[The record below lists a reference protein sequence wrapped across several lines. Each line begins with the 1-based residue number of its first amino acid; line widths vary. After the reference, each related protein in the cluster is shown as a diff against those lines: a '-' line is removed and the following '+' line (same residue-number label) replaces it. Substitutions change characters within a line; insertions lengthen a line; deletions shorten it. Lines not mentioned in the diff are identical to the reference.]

1 MEIEVRL
8 LETDPGD
15 AIKSYAVRRIRFAL
29 GRFSSRVGRVVIRL
43 SDINGDRG
51 GVDQCCHIA
60 ADLVPAGKVV
70 IEQTDADLFTAV
82 DRACDRLA
90 QAFRRELERT
100 REKRTTHN
108 SVRHMIQ

>member
-8 LETDPGD
+8 LETDLGD
-15 AIKSYAVRRIRFAL
+15 AVKNYAVRRLRFAL
-29 GRFSSRVGRVVIRL
+29 GRFSSRVGRVAMRI

-51 GVDQCCHIA
+51 GVDQCCHIT
-60 ADLVPAGKVV
+60 ADLVRVGKIV
-70 IEQTDADLFTAV
+70 IEHTDADLFTAI

-100 REKRTTHN
+100 RESRTTHD
-108 SVRHMIQ
+108 SVRHMAQ